1 MDPTSPTPPP
11 PPLPPPPVDPNAI
24 PPTDPKDPILIL
36 ILAVFLGGIA
46 YFVIGQWQKGIAAV
60 AAWLTA
66 IALVVVTCGVGII
79 LYMPLI
85 IAIVVDAYMQADLLK
100 KGRTIGQWTFFG
112 THL

>member
-1 MDPTSPTPPP
+1 MDPTSHLPPP
-11 PPLPPPPVDPNAI
+11 PQPLPPVDPNAI
-24 PPTDPKDPILIL
+24 PPTDPKDPILVL
-36 ILAVFLGGIA
+36 ILAVFLAGIA

-66 IALVVVTCGVGII
+66 LALVVVTCGVGLV
-79 LYMPLI
+79 LYMPLV

-100 KGRTIGQWTFFG
+100 KGHTVGQWTFFG